1 VQLRPTKGKVVK
13 MNFKG
18 LLSKYKDDKKRVLIN
33 GLGSGETRGLIIEVQ
48 EDYIVY
54 ELLQIKKEKNSG
66 KEKQNRE
73 LKYIPIS
80 NIFDLSEGEKEIEK
94 TLDLTAFGK

>member
-1 VQLRPTKGKVVK
+1 MK
-13 MNFKG
+13 FKD
-18 LLSKYKDDKKRVLIN
+18 LLAKYRDDKKRVLIN

-48 EDYIVY
+48 EDYIAY

-80 NIFDLSEGEKEIEK
+80 NIFDLSEGEKETEK
-94 TLDLTAFGK
+94 TLDLTAFNK

>member
-1 VQLRPTKGKVVK
+1 MK
-13 MNFKG
+13 FKD
-18 LLSKYKDDKKRVLIN
+18 LLTKYKDDKKRVLIN
-33 GLGSGETRGLIIEVQ
+33 GLGSGETRGLIIEIQ

-54 ELLQIKKEKNSG
+54 ELLQIKKEKNSR

-80 NIFDLSEGEKEIEK
+80 NIFDLSEGEKETEK
-94 TLDLTAFGK
+94 TLDLTAFNK

>member
-1 VQLRPTKGKVVK
+1 MK
-13 MNFKG
+13 FKD
-18 LLSKYKDDKKRVLIN
+18 LLTKYKDDKKRVLIN

-48 EDYIVY
+48 EDYIAY

-73 LKYIPIS
+73 LKYIQIS
-80 NIFDLSEGEKEIEK
+80 NIFDLSEGEKETEK
-94 TLDLTAFGK
+94 TLDLTAFNK

>member
-1 VQLRPTKGKVVK
+1 MK
-13 MNFKG
+13 FKD
-18 LLSKYKDDKKRVLIN
+18 LLAKYRDDKKRVLIN
-33 GLGSGETRGLIIEVQ
+33 SLGSGETRGLIIEVA
-48 EDYIVY
+48 EDYIAY

-80 NIFDLSEGEKEIEK
+80 NIFDLSEGEKETEK
-94 TLDLTAFGK
+94 TLDLTAFNK